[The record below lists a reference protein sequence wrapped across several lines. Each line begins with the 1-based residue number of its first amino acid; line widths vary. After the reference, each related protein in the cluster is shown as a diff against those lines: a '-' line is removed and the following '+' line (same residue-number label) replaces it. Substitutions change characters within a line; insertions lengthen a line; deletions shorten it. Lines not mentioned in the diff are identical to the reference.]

1 MYIFALIM
9 EVKKK
14 IITSKK
20 HGIFANIIRLYK
32 FRRLII
38 IFAKRDIKVQY
49 AQTFLGLL
57 SSVLQ
62 PLTALVVFTFFF
74 DKLIHL
80 REQFNITTPY
90 PLFAFTGMIPW
101 YYFTML
107 IGNAGTSLSQSEHLI
122 KKIFFPKLVLPLSK
136 VLVGL
141 VELGISMI
149 FLIILL
155 VAYQY
160 EPTINLLYL
169 PIFIILNIITGLS
182 VGIWLSALTIRYR
195 DFHHFIP
202 YLISFG
208 IWLTPVFYPGTIFPA
223 DKTYLIYIN
232 PMAGVIAGY
241 RWSILGENL
250 PVVEYLVG
258 FIPVIILFITGLF
271 YFRKVEN
278 KVVDYV

>member
-1 MYIFALIM
+1 MDSKRK
-9 EVKKK
+9 V
-14 IITSKK
+14 ITSKR
-20 HGIFANIIRLYK
+20 HGIGNNILRLYE
-32 FRRLII
+32 FRRLIL

-74 DKLIHL
+74 DKLL
-80 REQFNITTPY
+80 DITHRFGIGIPY

-101 YYFTML
+101 YFFTML

-141 VELGISMI
+141 VEFCVSSV
-149 FLIILL
+149 FL
-155 VAYQY
+155 VALMVFYQY
-160 EPTINLLYL
+160 KPTVDILFL
-169 PIFIILNIITGLS
+169 PLFIILNIITGLS
-182 VGIWLSALTIRYR
+182 IGIWLSALTIRYR

-208 IWLTPVFYPGTIFPA
+208 IWLTPVFYPGSLIPA
-223 DKTYLIYIN
+223 DKAFYIHLN
-232 PMAGVIAGY
+232 PMAGVIAGF
-241 RWSILGENL
+241 RWCILGDKF
-250 PVVEYLVG
+250 PDPGYLIG
-258 FIPVIILFITGLF
+258 FIPVLVLFISGLLF
-271 YFRKVEN
+271 FRKVEN

>member
-1 MYIFALIM
+1 MDIN
-9 EVKKK
+9 KK
-14 IITSKK
+14 IITSKR
-20 HGIFANIIRLYK
+20 HGIRRNIIRLYE
-32 FRRLII
+32 FRRLIL

-62 PLTALVVFTFFF
+62 PLTALVVFTLFF
-74 DKLIHL
+74 DKLL
-80 REQFNITTPY
+80 DITHRFGINMPY

-101 YYFTML
+101 YFFTML

-141 VELGISMI
+141 VEFCVSSVFLVILMLIYQYKPPLSIIYLPVFI
-149 FLIILL
+149 FLNIL
-155 VAYQY
+155 
-160 EPTINLLYL
+160 
-169 PIFIILNIITGLS
+169 TGLS
-182 VGIWLSALTIRYR
+182 IGIWLSALTIRYR

-208 IWLTPVFYPGTIFPA
+208 IWLTPVFYPGSLIPA
-223 DKTYLIYIN
+223 DKLFYIHLN
-232 PMAGVIAGY
+232 PMAGVIAGF
-241 RWSILGENL
+241 RWCILGDAFPDL
-250 PVVEYLVG
+250 GYLKG
-258 FIPVIILFITGLF
+258 FIPVIILFISGLM

-278 KVVDYV
+278 KVVDFV